1 MLLQDIVDL
10 TICHP
15 SLTSR
20 STQIPIGATFNPFGI
35 CSIAII
41 KILGLRTAR
50 LQYLRNFFLGSIR
63 NPSKDFLR
71 AVCQLEVDS

>member
-10 TICHP
+10 TIRHP

-20 STQIPIGATFNPFGI
+20 STQIPIGATLNPVGI

-41 KILGLRTAR
+41 KIHGLRTAR
-50 LQYLRNFFLGSIR
+50 LQYLRNFLLGSIR
-63 NPSKDFLR
+63 DPSKDFLR
-71 AVCQLEVDS
+71 SFCKLEVDS